1 MSERTLVGG
10 PLDGE
15 KREVYASLRVPMS
28 GWEYGWKHICGHR
41 ACIAIGRYD
50 REGNWQEPERD
61 RLLDDYCSLC
71 ETYGRSSVVMLKGED
86 DE

>member
-1 MSERTLVGG
+1 MNERTLVGG

-15 KREVYASLRVPMS
+15 RRKVYAELKVPMS

-41 ACIAIGRYD
+41 AVIAIGRYD
-50 REGNWQEPERD
+50 LEGRWQEPERD

-71 ETYGRSSVVMLKGED
+71 ETFGRSAVAMLIGED